1 MHEKQGLIT
10 PFGNSASTKHF
21 WLRRLGDSG
30 LTQATAIEAN
40 VPYVISMPND
50 EVNYAEEFNL
60 SGRVTFT
67 AQEVTI
73 PVTEPVTLALADST
87 IKMVP
92 AFQSIGRAS
101 DVWALNVG
109 ESRDQYLEGSVFERD
124 YREVR
129 PFEAYTVHTGEGPA
143 PRFVPVME
151 ISGTTGIEGVRGL
164 MSDDR
169 GENWYDLNG
178 RRLQSKPS
186 QKGVYLH
193 DGRKVVIR

>member
-1 MHEKQGLIT
+1 
-10 PFGNSASTKHF
+10 
-21 WLRRLGDSG
+21 
-30 LTQATAIEAN
+30 
-40 VPYVISMPND
+40 MPND

-92 AFQSIGRAS
+92 AFQSIGRTS
-101 DVWALNVG
+101 DVWAINVG
-109 ESRDQYLEGSVFERD
+109 ETRGKYFEGSVFERD

-129 PFEAYTVHTGEGPA
+129 PFEAYTVHTNEGSA

-151 ISGTTGIEGVRGL
+151 ISGTTGIEDVRGL
-164 MSDDR
+164 MSNGR
-169 GENWYDLNG
+169 GDKWYDLNG
-178 RRLQSKPS
+178 RRLQQKPT
-186 QKGVYLH
+186 QKGVYLNN
-193 DGRKVVIR
+193 GRKVIIR